1 MKELFENINLLK
13 NNCKEQWSEILS
25 SIENDLR
32 LLKTKDGLKNLIE
45 KKKFSEIKDEI
56 IYEEELESLQIELL
70 KLQNWVFESKKR
82 VMIIFEG
89 RDAAGK
95 GGTIKRF
102 IEHLN
107 PRRFRVVALQKPTE
121 IEAGQFYFQRY
132 FAHLPNPG
140 EIVFFDRSW
149 YNRAIIEP
157 VYKFCTKEQYE
168 KFIKEVPTIENAL
181 VNDGIVLIKFWL
193 SINKDTQKERFEE
206 RMKSPLKYWKIS
218 PIDEKAQELWDDTT
232 YYKDE
237 MFRRTHTD
245 LAPWVIVDSND
256 KKRARLESIR
266 YVLSKFT
273 YEDKDDEKIYSKLNS
288 KIVEI
293 YSGKRV
299 NNN

>member
-256 KKRARLESIR
+256 KKIARLESIR
-266 YVLSKFT
+266 YVLSKFP
-273 YEDKDDEKIYSKLNS
+273 YEDKDDEKIYSKHNS

>member
-13 NNCKEQWSEILS
+13 NNCKDRWIEILEA
-25 SIENDLR
+25 IENDLR
-32 LLKTKDGLKNLIE
+32 LLKTKDGLKSLIG
-45 KKKFSEIKDEI
+45 KKKFSEIQDEI
-56 IYEEELESLQIELL
+56 IYEEELESLQIKLL
-70 KLQNWVFESKKR
+70 KLQNWVFENKKR

-89 RDAAGK
+89 QDASGK
-95 GGTIKRF
+95 GGAIKRF

-107 PRRFRVVALQKPTE
+107 TRRFRVVALQKPTE

-157 VYKFCTKEQYE
+157 VFKFCTKEQYE
-168 KFIKEVPTIENAL
+168 KFIKEVPKIENAL
-181 VNDGIVLIKFWL
+181 VDDGIVLIKFWL
-193 SINKDTQKERFEE
+193 SINKDTQKERFKE
-206 RMKSPLKYWKIS
+206 RMESPLKYWKIS
-218 PIDEKAQELWDDTT
+218 PIDEKAQELWDDAT

-237 MFRRTHTD
+237 MFRCTHTD

-256 KKRARLESIR
+256 KKKARLESIR
-266 YVLSKFT
+266 YVLSKFP
-273 YEDKDDEKIYSKLNS
+273 YDDKDDKKTYFKHNS

-299 NNN
+299 KNG

>member
-13 NNCKEQWSEILS
+13 NNNKEQWTEILS

-32 LLKTKDGLKNLIE
+32 LLKTKDGLKGLIG

-206 RMKSPLKYWKIS
+206 RMESPLKYWKIS

-256 KKRARLESIR
+256 KKIARLESIR
-266 YVLSKFT
+266 YVLSKFP